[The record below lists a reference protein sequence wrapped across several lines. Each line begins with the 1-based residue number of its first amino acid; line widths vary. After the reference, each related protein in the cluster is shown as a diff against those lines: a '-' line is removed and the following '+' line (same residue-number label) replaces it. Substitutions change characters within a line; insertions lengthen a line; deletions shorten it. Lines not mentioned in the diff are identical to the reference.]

1 MVGKEMRA
9 DHRRA
14 ITTVSMVVAI
24 AALAIAVLFAGNTGY
39 NIGYW
44 LGSH

>member
-9 DHRRA
+9 DRRSA
-14 ITTVSMVVAI
+14 ITTASTVLAI
-24 AALAIAVLFAGNTGY
+24 AALAIAVLFAGNAGY